1 MFRLLTT
8 LILVI
13 GSLWLPARAA
23 DTGWL
28 SETRHPHVKVRLER
42 DGERALLRVQLAEGW
57 KTYWKSPGEGGI
69 APAIAW
75 QGTPRVTWHWPT
87 PTRFEVAG
95 LPAQGYPGDVTFPL
109 TVTSPGELGGTL
121 RLPTC
126 SNVCVL
132 TDFPFTL
139 DEGGPT
145 DADFERRYAQAL
157 SQVPRPLP
165 ETVQV
170 QSGYRPGEL
179 QVEATRP
186 GGWQRPA
193 LFVDTVKG
201 ALFGAPRFTLEG
213 DRLIAVLPVED
224 EWGKGAPDLQGQPLP
239 LVLVN
244 DGQGW
249 QLDSRPGPPLSEA
262 PAPPLSLWSLLLLA
276 LAGGLILNLMPCV
289 LPVLALKIGSLTRH
303 SEDHRAVRA
312 GFVASSL
319 GILVSF
325 WLLALMSTALRLTG
339 AALGWGIQFQ
349 SPWFIA
355 IMVLV
360 TGLFTANLLG
370 LFELRLPSALATRL
384 GVAGGQGRLGH
395 FLQGMFATLL
405 ATPCSAPFLGTA
417 VAFALAAPL
426 PQLWL
431 VFTTLGLGMALPWLL
446 PALSPAM
453 ARLLPRPGP
462 WLNWLRPL
470 LGIMMLGS
478 SLWLVSLLEHHLP
491 NYLVLALGALL
502 LLLPCA
508 ALARVSRR
516 HGVLALLALV
526 LMLPPAL
533 AALRG
538 ASATVRTDAV
548 TWQPLSEAAIQAAL
562 GDGKR
567 VFVDVTADWCIT
579 CKANKFNVLLDPAV
593 QAALAADDVVALRG
607 DWSTPSDTI
616 SAFLKR
622 RGVAAIPFNQ
632 IYGPGLP
639 RGKVLPPLLDTPS
652 TLAALTE
659 ARGETP

>member
-1 MFRLLTT
+1 MLRLLTA
-8 LILVI
+8 LILLI
-13 GSLWLPARAA
+13 GPLWLPARAA

-28 SETRHPHVKVRLER
+28 SEASHPHVKVRLER

-75 QGTPRVTWHWPT
+75 QGDPRVQWHWPT

-95 LPAQGYPGDVTFPL
+95 LPAQGYPGDVAFPL

-121 RLPTC
+121 RLPSC

-139 DEGGPT
+139 GEDGPT
-145 DADFERRYAQAL
+145 DADFDRRYARAM

-170 QSGYRPGEL
+170 RSGYRPGEL
-179 QVEATRP
+179 QIEATRP
-186 GGWQRPA
+186 GGWQSPE
-193 LFVDTVKG
+193 LFVDSVEG

-213 DRLIAVLPVED
+213 DRLLAVLPVED
-224 EWGKGAPDLQGQPLP
+224 EWGKAAPDLLGRPLP

-249 QLDSRPGPPLSEA
+249 RLDSRPGPALGETTTTP
-262 PAPPLSLWSLLLLA
+262 LWSLLLLA

-289 LPVLALKIGSLTRH
+289 LPVLALKVGSLTH
-303 SEDHRAVRA
+303 QGEDPRAVRA
-312 GFVASSL
+312 GFAASSL

-325 WLLALMSTALRLTG
+325 WLLAMMSTALRLTG

-349 SPWFIA
+349 SPWFIGL
-355 IMVLV
+355 MVLV

-384 GVAGGQGRLGH
+384 GVVGGQGRLGH

-417 VAFALAAPL
+417 VAFALGAPL
-426 PQLWL
+426 PLLWL
-431 VFTTLGLGMALPWLL
+431 VFTALGIGMALPWLL
-446 PALSPAM
+446 PALCPRL
-453 ARLLPRPGP
+453 ARALPKPGP
-462 WLNWLRPL
+462 WLRWLRPL
-470 LGIMMLGS
+470 LGVMMLGS

-491 NYLVLALGALL
+491 RYLVLALGALL

-533 AALRG
+533 LALRG
-538 ASATVRTDAV
+538 ASAAVRTDTV

-579 CKANKFNVLLDPAV
+579 CQANKFNVLTDPAV
-593 QAALAADDVVALRG
+593 QAALSAGDVVALRG

-622 RGVAAIPFNQ
+622 RGAAAIPFNQ

-639 RGKVLPPLLDTPS
+639 QGKTLPPLLDTPS
-652 TLAALTE
+652 TLATLAE

>member
-1 MFRLLTT
+1 M
-8 LILVI
+8 
-13 GSLWLPARAA
+13 
-23 DTGWL
+23 
-28 SETRHPHVKVRLER
+28 
-42 DGERALLRVQLAEGW
+42 
-57 KTYWKSPGEGGI
+57 
-69 APAIAW
+69 
-75 QGTPRVTWHWPT
+75 
-87 PTRFEVAG
+87 
-95 LPAQGYPGDVTFPL
+95 TFPL

-121 RLPTC
+121 RLPSC

-139 DEGGPT
+139 GEGGPT
-145 DADFERRYAQAL
+145 DADFDRRYAQAL

-165 ETVQV
+165 KTVQV
-170 QSGYRPGEL
+170 RSGYRPGEL
-179 QVEATRP
+179 QIEATRP
-186 GGWQRPA
+186 GGWQSPE
-193 LFVDTVKG
+193 LLVDSVEG

-213 DRLIAVLPVED
+213 DRLLAVLPVED
-224 EWGKGAPDLQGQPLP
+224 EWGKAAPDLLGRPLP

-249 QLDSRPGPPLSEA
+249 RLDSRPGPALGETATTP
-262 PAPPLSLWSLLLLA
+262 LWSLLLLA

-289 LPVLALKIGSLTRH
+289 LPVLALKVGSLTH
-303 SEDHRAVRA
+303 QGEDPRTVRA
-312 GFVASSL
+312 GFAASSL

-349 SPWFIA
+349 STWFIGL
-355 IMVLV
+355 MVLV

-417 VAFALAAPL
+417 VAFALGAPL
-426 PQLWL
+426 PLLWL
-431 VFTTLGLGMALPWLL
+431 VFTALGIGMALPWLL
-446 PALSPAM
+446 PALCPRL
-453 ARLLPRPGP
+453 ARALPKPGP
-462 WLNWLRPL
+462 WLRWLRPL
-470 LGIMMLGS
+470 LGVMMLGS

-491 NYLVLALGALL
+491 RYLVLALGALL

-526 LMLPPAL
+526 LILPPAL
-533 AALRG
+533 LALRG
-538 ASATVRTDAV
+538 ASAAVRTDDV
-548 TWQPLSEAAIQAAL
+548 TWQPLSEAAIQAAI

-579 CKANKFNVLLDPAV
+579 CKANKFNVLTDPAV
-593 QAALAADDVVALRG
+593 QAALSAGDVVALRG

-622 RGVAAIPFNQ
+622 RGAAAIPFNQ

-639 RGKVLPPLLDTPS
+639 QGKTLPPLLDTPS
-652 TLAALTE
+652 TLATLAE

>member
-1 MFRLLTT
+1 MFRLLTA
-8 LILVI
+8 LILLI

-28 SETRHPHVKVRLER
+28 SEASHPHVKVRLER

-75 QGTPRVTWHWPT
+75 QGDPRVQWHWPT

-121 RLPTC
+121 RLPSC

-139 DEGGPT
+139 SEGGPT
-145 DADFERRYAQAL
+145 EADFDRRYAQAL

-179 QVEATRP
+179 QIEATRP
-186 GGWQRPA
+186 GGWQSPE
-193 LFVDTVKG
+193 LFVDSVEG

-224 EWGKGAPDLQGQPLP
+224 EWGKAAPDLLGRPLP

-249 QLDSRPGPPLSEA
+249 RLDSRPGPALGETTTTP
-262 PAPPLSLWSLLLLA
+262 LWSLLLLA

-289 LPVLALKIGSLTRH
+289 LPVLALKVGSLTH
-303 SEDHRAVRA
+303 QGEDPRAVRA
-312 GFVASSL
+312 GFAASSL

-339 AALGWGIQFQ
+339 AALGWGVQFQ
-349 SPWFIA
+349 SPWFIGL
-355 IMVLV
+355 MVLV

-417 VAFALAAPL
+417 VAFALGAPL
-426 PQLWL
+426 PLLWL
-431 VFTTLGLGMALPWLL
+431 VFTALGIGMALPWLL
-446 PALSPAM
+446 PALCP
-453 ARLLPRPGP
+453 RLACALPKPGP
-462 WLNWLRPL
+462 WLRWLRPL
-470 LGIMMLGS
+470 LGVMMLGS

-491 NYLVLALGALL
+491 LYLVLALGALL

-533 AALRG
+533 LALRG
-538 ASATVRTDAV
+538 ASAAVRTDAV

-579 CKANKFNVLLDPAV
+579 CKANKFNVLTDPAV
-593 QAALAADDVVALRG
+593 QAALLAGDVVALRG

-622 RGVAAIPFNQ
+622 RGAAAIPFNQ

-639 RGKVLPPLLDTPS
+639 QGKTLPPLLDTPS
-652 TLAALTE
+652 TLATLAE